1 MKKMRKFAWIF
12 MAAMTVA
19 GLTACSNV
27 EDEPL
32 PGLGGGGN
40 GGTTPSVV
48 ITDTIYTFDNIEAQ
62 YTPINELCPGWTHEI
77 VSPSDDDRT
86 WQSGIYQSEK
96 YIQAT
101 AHDKSDKNA
110 GKTYDLWMFSPA
122 LNVKDA
128 PNKVFS
134 FYSEGAFWKN
144 TSSLEV
150 YVLNEP
156 KSTASA
162 KELLSNVRIATEADG
177 QYKWIASGDIS
188 LEGKGDTV
196 YVAFRYQGQ
205 GGASNSTT
213 YRIDDFAFGRAQG
226 AKGGGEEPDPLPD
239 PSTVMLTDTIYTFDN
254 IANPNQAI
262 NTWCAGWVHEVVSP
276 AGDNGYAWESKTFQ
290 EEKYV
295 AASVHDSSN
304 GNAGKTYDLWMISPA
319 LNVKDAAN
327 KVFSFYSEYAF
338 WTESSS
344 LEIYVLNEPK
354 STASSKEKLNVKIAN
369 PENSPLVNDSKET
382 YKGWVASGDISLE
395 GKGDVVYIGFRY
407 QAQGGK
413 SNSTTYCI
421 DDFAFG
427 RAQVEHYMGESG
439 GDTPEPTPDVDW
451 SKAISVAEV
460 LALDE
465 QVVTVKGYIVGTLK
479 KGCPTAFETLTEVA
493 EYVEMQDAG
502 TYTGYSTVIIADDA
516 NETDLTKCLWVKT
529 NDKTSDYPG
538 AAGMTS
544 NISLDK
550 HPENIGKVLYVQ
562 GTHRAMFTA
571 LPGVRDILDWKLGE

>member
-1 MKKMRKFAWIF
+1 

-101 AHDKSDKNA
+101 AHDSNDKNA
-110 GKTYDLWMFSPA
+110 GKTYELWMFTPA

-226 AKGGGEEPDPLPD
+226 AKGGGDLPDPLPD

-369 PENSPLVNDSKET
+369 PENSPLVNNDKEK

-427 RAQVEHYMGESG
+427 RAQVEHYLGESG

-451 SKAISVAEV
+451 TKAISVAE
-460 LALDE
+460 ALTQADNS
-465 QVVTVKGYIVGTLK
+465 TFAVKGHIVGCIKNNPSK
-479 KGCPTAFETLTEVA
+479 KSYASFAEAQAAGDIEWADATAF
-493 EYVEMQDAG
+493 
-502 TYTGYSTVIIADDA
+502 TGYTQVFIADDA
-516 NETDLTKCLWVKT
+516 AETDGSKCLLVKL
-529 NDKTSDYPG
+529 NDTD
-538 AAGMTS
+538 AAKALKDLAKLEGNADRIGMT
-544 NISLDK
+544 I
-550 HPENIGKVLYVQ
+550 YVQ
-562 GTHRAMFTA
+562 GLKKDNYG
-571 LPGVRDILDWKLGE
+571 LPGIREISAYKVGE